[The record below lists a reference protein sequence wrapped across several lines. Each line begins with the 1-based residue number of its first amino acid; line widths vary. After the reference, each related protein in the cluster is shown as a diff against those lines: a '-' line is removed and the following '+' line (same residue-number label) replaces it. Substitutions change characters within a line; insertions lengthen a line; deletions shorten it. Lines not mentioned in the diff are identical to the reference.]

1 MYRGVDRETEGEAYK
16 TKSIRWICIAPQIE
30 MEISIEINLGKE
42 FGTATGQ
49 ISKKRIMRFD
59 WFAKSTTSSN
69 ANLWGTAKEMRNL
82 SCSQTVH
89 FWNISFIKQK
99 YIKFWGCSFMRSYFI
114 EDSCEIL
121 KSSERFYRTLME
133 YELKANVLQEMLI

>member
-1 MYRGVDRETEGEAYK
+1 
-16 TKSIRWICIAPQIE
+16 

-42 FGTATGQ
+42 FDTRTVPRERQGRFR
-49 ISKKRIMRFD
+49 KKELCDSID
-59 WFAKSTTSSN
+59 LPSSN

-99 YIKFWGCSFMRSYFI
+99 YIKFWGCSIMRSYFI

-121 KSSERFYRTLME
+121 KSSERFYRTLMK
-133 YELKANVLQEMLI
+133 YELKANVLQEILI